1 VGSFAWGGVL
11 STANTMETCHRYVVI
26 SCCFN
31 NLFKYSNDFL
41 KIYCYYIDCFEISC
55 FKERCLSGRKGP
67 PAKRLGGCKLASRV
81 RIPPSPP
88 LIPIR
93 TSVMIISQSQGFKF
107 WYCSKTNIHSNVST
121 DYKVKTFKK
130 INNC

>member
-1 VGSFAWGGVL
+1 
-11 STANTMETCHRYVVI
+11 MKICHIQAVT

-41 KIYCYYIDCFEISC
+41 KIYCYYIDCFEISF

-88 LIPIR
+88 VQSVR
-93 TSVMIISQSQGFKF
+93 TFIMIARQSKRLEF
-107 WYCSKTNIHSNVST
+107 WYCSKTNANI
-121 DYKVKTFKK
+121 K
-130 INNC
+130 